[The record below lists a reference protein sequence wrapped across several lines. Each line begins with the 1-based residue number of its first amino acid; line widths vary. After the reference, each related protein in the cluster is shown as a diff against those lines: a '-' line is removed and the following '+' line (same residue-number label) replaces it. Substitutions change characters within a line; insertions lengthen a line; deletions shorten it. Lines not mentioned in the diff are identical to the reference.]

1 MIADDAMTFSA
12 MLRAANDAD
21 AFAMCALHLAAVRVL
36 CAPHYSPQIIG
47 GWLRGRVPEGYL
59 PGIRSGSMFV
69 AEVHAKVVGFGQSK
83 PGEVLA
89 VFVEPRFAGHGIGSE
104 LLVRALRDA
113 GADKGAVRVESTVN
127 AVGFYE
133 RHGFRVVDQGTQ
145 RRNDVDVP
153 VVIMER
159 HAG

>member
-1 MIADDAMTFSA
+1 
-12 MLRAANDAD
+12 
-21 AFAMCALHLAAVRVL
+21 
-36 CAPHYSPQIIG
+36 
-47 GWLRGRVPEGYL
+47 
-59 PGIRSGSMFV
+59 MFV
-69 AEVHAKVVGFGQSK
+69 AETDATVVGFGQSK

-89 VFVEPRFAGHGIGSE
+89 VFVEPDSARRGIGS
-104 LLVRALRDA
+104 LLLAKALSDA
-113 GADKGAVRVESTVN
+113 GAGKGAVRVESTIN

-133 RHGFRVVDQGTQ
+133 GHGFRVLGHGTQ